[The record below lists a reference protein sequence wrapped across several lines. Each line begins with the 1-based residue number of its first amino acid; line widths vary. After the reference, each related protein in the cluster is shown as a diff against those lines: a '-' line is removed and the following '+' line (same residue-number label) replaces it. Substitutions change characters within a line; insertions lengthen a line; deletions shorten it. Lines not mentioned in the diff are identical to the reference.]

1 MGITPLLGCCMA
13 VPVSAWYCG
22 TGNCG
27 NSGLNRLG
35 FQRVMQSGLISPHS
49 KLWMA
54 VSPYIW
60 VVLGS
65 AHGESEGGE
74 RDGKRELI
82 APPLAPVPV
91 ADMKMLLVGKEC
103 PHTKEKSSGKQN
115 KVSTSLLSSWG
126 WVLGVGGWWQVA

>member
-1 MGITPLLGCCMA
+1 
-13 VPVSAWYCG
+13 
-22 TGNCG
+22 
-27 NSGLNRLG
+27 
-35 FQRVMQSGLISPHS
+35 MQSGLISPHS

-65 AHGESEGGE
+65 AHGESEEEE